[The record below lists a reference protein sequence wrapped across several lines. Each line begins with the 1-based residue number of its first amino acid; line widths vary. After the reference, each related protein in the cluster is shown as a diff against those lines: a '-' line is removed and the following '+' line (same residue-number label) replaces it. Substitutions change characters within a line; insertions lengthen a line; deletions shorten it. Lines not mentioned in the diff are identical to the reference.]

1 MISSVLSDINMPSA
15 RTIISSTASIAATAM
30 VVRSVARDLIPYE
43 LQHYVYLSIRGF
55 FKSFSSEMVL
65 IIEEFDGLASN
76 QIYKAAEIYLGT
88 KVSISAGSFRVS
100 MPEKETKI
108 STLVAKDQVVLDKFN
123 GIQFKWRQ
131 VTRQVESK
139 RTNYPGQSST
149 QSELRYFELCFHKK
163 YKNMVFE
170 SYFPF
175 VLNESNKVKEE
186 RKTLQIYTMN
196 NEHMRRYSYNSGD
209 YTWNSIKLD
218 HPATFDTLAMDIELK
233 EMIVCDL
240 DRFVKRRDFYK
251 KVGKAWKRGYLLYGP
266 PGTGKSSLIAA
277 MANYLNFDI
286 YDLELTDIRANSD
299 LRRVLLSTGNR
310 SILVVEDI
318 DCGLDIEDRKAEEQT
333 LKALK
338 PHITQAQ
345 TINIVRKPKPQEVT
359 LSGLLNFI
367 DGLWSSCGDERI
379 IVFTTNHK
387 DRLDPALLR
396 PGRMDVHI
404 HMSYCTPCAFK
415 TLALNYLGIEDHP
428 LFPEILD
435 LLDKAMVT
443 PAEVGEQLLRN
454 EGVETAMSSLLDFIH
469 KKKKEAD
476 EIKAKGLENEETERE
491 LVVEISQGVNYD

>member
-15 RTIISSTASIAATAM
+15 KTIISSTASIAATAM
-30 VVRSVARDLIPYE
+30 VVRSVARELIPYE
-43 LQHYVYLSIRGF
+43 LQHYVYMSIRGF
-55 FKSFSSEMVL
+55 FKSFSSEIVL

-76 QIYKAAEIYLGT
+76 QIYKAAEIYLGS

-108 STLVAKDQVVLDKFN
+108 STLIAKDQQVLDKFN
-123 GIQFKWRQ
+123 GVQFKWTQ

-139 RTNYPGQSST
+139 IRSNYPGQSST
-149 QSELRYFELCFHKK
+149 QSEIRYFELCFQNK
-163 YKNMVFE
+163 YKKMVFE

-175 VLNESNKVKEE
+175 VINESNKVKEE
-186 RKTLQIYTMN
+186 KKTLQIYTMN
-196 NEHMRRYSYNSGD
+196 GEHMRRYSYSSSGD

-218 HPATFDTLAMDIELK
+218 HPATFDTLAMDRELK
-233 EMIVCDL
+233 EMIVGDL
-240 DRFVKRRDFYK
+240 EMFVKRRDFYR

-318 DCGLDIEDRKAEEQT
+318 DCSLDIEDRKAEEQT

-404 HMSYCTPCAFK
+404 HMSYCTPCTFQ
-415 TLALNYLGIEDHP
+415 TLVLNYLGIEDHP
-428 LFPEILD
+428 LFHEIFDVLNE
-435 LLDKAMVT
+435 AMVT
-443 PAEVGEQLLRN
+443 PAEVAEQLLRN
-454 EGVETAMSSLLDFIH
+454 EGVETAMSSLLDFIN

-476 EIKAKGLENEETERE
+476 EFKATGLKNEQTEGE
-491 LVVEISQGVNYD
+491 LVDEITQE